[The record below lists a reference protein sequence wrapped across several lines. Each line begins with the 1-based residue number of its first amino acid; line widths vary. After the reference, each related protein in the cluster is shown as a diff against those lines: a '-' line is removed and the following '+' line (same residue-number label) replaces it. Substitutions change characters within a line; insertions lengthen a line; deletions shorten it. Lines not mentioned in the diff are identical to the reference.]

1 MNFEKRNN
9 IYKIIMTV
17 VVTATITFILTT
29 VLLNNFYFKKRNGLI
44 KALST
49 DETQSIDE
57 KIEKIKAY
65 LEQYYLGELDED
77 KMNEYA
83 IKGYVAGL
91 GDEYTQYLT
100 KDEYEE
106 LMVDVNGNYVGI
118 GIYMTQD
125 KYGNTVV
132 LLPIKGSPAEET
144 DIKTGDIIKKVNGE
158 DVTGLELDV
167 IANRVKGEE
176 GTTVD
181 LEIQRDEETITKTV
195 TRKRVVINN
204 IETEVLNNKIGYIQL
219 MSFDGGCARRI
230 RREIR
235 RIIE

>member
-1 MNFEKRNN
+1 MNFEKKNN
-9 IYKIIMTV
+9 IYKILMTV
-17 VVTATITFILTT
+17 LVTATITFILTT
-29 VLLNNFYFKKRNGLI
+29 VLLNNLYFKQGKGLI
-44 KALST
+44 KALGV

-57 KIEKIKAY
+57 KVGKIKAY
-65 LEQYYLGELDED
+65 LDKYYLGELDED

-83 IKGYVAGL
+83 IKGYVAGI

-125 KYGNTVV
+125 KYGNVVV
-132 LLPIKGSPAEET
+132 LLPIEDSPAEEA
-144 DIKTGDIIKKVNGE
+144 DLKIGDIIKKVNGE
-158 DVTGLELDV
+158 DITGLELDV
-167 IANRVKGEE
+167 VAKRVKGEE

-181 LEIQRDEETITKTV
+181 LEIQRNEEIITKTV
-195 TRKRVVINN
+195 TRRRVVINN
-204 IETEVLNNKIGYIQL
+204 IETEVLNNNIGYIQL

-230 RREIR
+230 
-235 RIIE
+235 